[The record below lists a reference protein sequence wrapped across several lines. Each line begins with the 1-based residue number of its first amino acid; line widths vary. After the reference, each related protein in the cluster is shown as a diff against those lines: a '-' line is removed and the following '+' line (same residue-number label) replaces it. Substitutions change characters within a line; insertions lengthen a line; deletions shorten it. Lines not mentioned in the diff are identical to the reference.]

1 MITPKEKAE
10 ELVNKFR
17 LSAVFTDS
25 YVKAIAK
32 TAVDEILELSTF
44 ESIDTT
50 YEVSRFIIK
59 FPTDEINDLFYETI
73 YYTQTIHNSNE
84 LCIICQLDETED
96 GKQWDRYKIVC
107 GHIFHTRCFRKW
119 AGKKMCINCPY
130 CGDIPM
136 IDKHE
141 YCSSC
146 KIFGH
151 HSVSCLPKIND
162 SFKYDYFLDYVILL
176 F

>member
-1 MITPKEKAE
+1 M
-10 ELVNKFR
+10 
-17 LSAVFTDS
+17 
-25 YVKAIAK
+25 
-32 TAVDEILELSTF
+32 EIQ
-44 ESIDTT
+44 
-50 YEVSRFIIK
+50 
-59 FPTDEINDLFYETI
+59 TDEINDLFYETI

-136 IDKHE
+136 IDKHK

-151 HSVSCLPKIND
+151 QPDSCIPDDFFKYHFLSDFVKPIQEKKSNICLKWNCTICNSKVND
-162 SFKYDYFLDYVILL
+162 FSFKSQKKHFFSKKCINARNKLSINFDNL
-176 F
+176 